1 MPRHFTEAE
10 RKKIKRTLRKAAR
23 KLFVK
28 FGLSKTTIMDITEE
42 VGIGKGSFYQ
52 FYNSK
57 GDIFL
62 DVYQIER
69 ENIVRKMLSMQTSG
83 KGDLTEKLEC
93 FVNDLITILKNNP
106 ILRLMYEPG
115 ALDAIMDKAV
125 ASRLSEY
132 NAKTNRALMS
142 VIDNL
147 LGEQTDSHDAAVI
160 VGILRG
166 ITMLRHHISA
176 IGPEV
181 YEDVIKTLIDFAV
194 RGVSEWYKSKALFTS
209 TARSTY

>member
-1 MPRHFTEAE
+1 MPRHFTEIE
-10 RKKIKRTLRKAAR
+10 KKKIKRTLQKTAR
-23 KLFVK
+23 KLFVR
-28 FGLSKTTIMDITEE
+28 FGLSKTTIRDITEE

-62 DVYQIER
+62 DVYQLER
-69 ENIVRKMLSMQTSG
+69 ENIVKKMLSTQARG
-83 KGDLTEKLEC
+83 EGDLTEKLAC
-93 FVNDLITILKNNP
+93 YIDDLVTILKNNP

-125 ASRLSEY
+125 ALRLSEY
-132 NAKTNRALMS
+132 NTKTNRALMLS
-142 VIDNL
+142 IDNL
-147 LGEQTDSHDAAVI
+147 LGEKTNSHEAAVI
-160 VGILRG
+160 VGVLRG

-181 YEDVIKTLIDFAV
+181 YEDVIKTLINFSV
-194 RGVSEWYKSKALFTS
+194 RGVSEWYKSKAS
-209 TARSTY
+209 RISS

>member
-1 MPRHFTEAE
+1 MPRHFTEVE
-10 RKKIKRTLRKAAR
+10 KKKIREELRKAAR
-23 KLFVK
+23 KLFIK
-28 FGLSKTTIMDITEE
+28 FGLSKTTIMDITKE
-42 VGIGKGSFYQ
+42 VRIGKGSFYQ
-52 FYNSK
+52 FFNSK

-69 ENIVRKMLSMQTSG
+69 ENIARKILAMHAG
-83 KGDLTEKLEC
+83 REGDLTEKLEH
-93 FVNDLITILKNNP
+93 FIQDLITILNNNP

-125 ASRLSEY
+125 EVRLSEY
-132 NAKTNRALMS
+132 NRKTNRALMS
-142 VIDNL
+142 VIDGW
-147 LGEQTDSHDAAVI
+147 LGDKTDSHEAAII

-181 YEDVIKTLIDFAV
+181 YEDVIKTLIGFAV
-194 RGVSEWYKSKALFTS
+194 SGVSERLKSRALPTS
-209 TARSTY
+209 SARS